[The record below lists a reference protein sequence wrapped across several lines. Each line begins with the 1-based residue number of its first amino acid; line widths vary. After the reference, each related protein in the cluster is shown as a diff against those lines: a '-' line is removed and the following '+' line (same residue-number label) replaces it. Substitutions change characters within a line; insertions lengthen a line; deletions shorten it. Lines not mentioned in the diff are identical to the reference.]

1 MTDDGDRAGRR
12 PEPTGTPAPGS
23 SGRPSTCSR
32 CAGFENVTTDEVA
45 DAAGISRRTFF
56 RYYATKAD
64 AVLGRLRRPRRPAG
78 GPLAASDPAQPV
90 LASVC
95 AAYVEVND
103 YADAELPLLR
113 ERMQLILT
121 EPALLAHS
129 QLRFAEVDR
138 VVARHVAART
148 GAAPDRPACPG
159 WSRRPPGPPRRRR
172 SRPGWPTSGRSL
184 GRQLH
189 LAFDEITDGFPGLR
203 LTGRGA
209 DQKYWAPPWIDRC
222 SAVMNGAS
230 SETRKATASAIWSA
244 SA

>member
-1 MTDDGDRAGRR
+1 VERAALALFTLR
-12 PEPTGTPAPGS
+12 
-23 SGRPSTCSR
+23 
-32 CAGFENVTTDEVA
+32 GFENVTTDEVA
-45 DAAGISRRTFF
+45 DTAGISRRTFF

-64 AVLGRLRRPRRPAG
+64 AVWGDFAG
-78 GPLAASDPAQPV
+78 HVAHLEALLSAADPDQPV

-129 QLRFAEVDR
+129 QVRYAEVDR

-148 GAAPDRPACPG
+148 GASPTDLV
-159 WSRRPPGPPRRRR
+159 PRLVAATTRGAATTAFEAWLADPRA
-172 SRPGWPTSGRSL
+172 SL

-189 LAFDEITDGFPGLR
+189 LAFDVLEGGFPGLR
-203 LTGRGA
+203 
-209 DQKYWAPPWIDRC
+209 D
-222 SAVMNGAS
+222 
-230 SETRKATASAIWSA
+230 
-244 SA
+244 

>member
-1 MTDDGDRAGRR
+1 MTPSASRQDREQDDPVTDTET
-12 PEPTGTPAPGS
+12 EPTRGQADGTRA
-23 SGRPSTCSR
+23 RVERAALDLFTLR
-32 CAGFENVTTDEVA
+32 GFENVTTDEVA

-64 AVLGRLRRPRRPAG
+64 AVWGDFAGHVTRLGDRLS
-78 GPLAASDPAQPV
+78 ASEPAQPV

-138 VVARHVAART
+138 VVARHVAERT
-148 GAAPDRPACPG
+148 GASATDLV
-159 WSRRPPGPPRRRR
+159 PRLVAATTRAAATTAFEVWLADER
-172 SRPGWPTSGRSL
+172 SSL

-189 LAFDEITDGFPGLR
+189 SAFDEITDGFPGLR
-203 LTGRGA
+203 H
-209 DQKYWAPPWIDRC
+209 
-222 SAVMNGAS
+222 
-230 SETRKATASAIWSA
+230 
-244 SA
+244 

>member
-1 MTDDGDRAGRR
+1 MRHVTETETVPARVPAEGTRARVER
-12 PEPTGTPAPGS
+12 AALDLFTL
-23 SGRPSTCSR
+23 R
-32 CAGFENVTTDEVA
+32 GFENVTTDEVA
-45 DAAGISRRTFF
+45 DTAGISRRTFF

-64 AVLGRLRRPRRPAG
+64 AVWGDFAGHVARLEHR
-78 GPLAASDPAQPV
+78 LAASDHAQPV

-138 VVARHVAART
+138 VVARHVAERT
-148 GAAPDRPACPG
+148 GASPTDLV
-159 WSRRPPGPPRRRR
+159 PRLVAATTRAAATTAFEVWLADER
-172 SRPGWPTSGRSL
+172 SSL
-184 GRQLH
+184 GRHLH

-203 LTGRGA
+203 R
-209 DQKYWAPPWIDRC
+209 
-222 SAVMNGAS
+222 
-230 SETRKATASAIWSA
+230 
-244 SA
+244 